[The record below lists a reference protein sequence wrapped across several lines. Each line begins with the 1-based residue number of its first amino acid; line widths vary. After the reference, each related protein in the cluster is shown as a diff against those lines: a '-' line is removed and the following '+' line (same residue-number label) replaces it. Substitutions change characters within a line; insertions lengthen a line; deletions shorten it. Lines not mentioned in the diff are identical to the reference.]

1 MFLMWPLRP
10 IFFRLLFFGICFL
23 SYNVKYIWW
32 FTYKTEGV
40 IFKIKSNSGQC
51 LIKNTEKVVK
61 SLKRTP
67 TMSWVAISSS
77 LIGPFLLLY
86 FSFLGKRGRRLKE
99 LFPPPTLGAF
109 RRSRGFCLGTKRGL
123 GGFVRVLFVEVELSK
138 SGCFPSLW
146 WKQSVVFGKLLAL
159 CTSSVSVVEDFFSQ
173 GFFSRSSWPE
183 WIALQCVHALSSQA
197 LQVAHIE

>member
-1 MFLMWPLRP
+1 MLIEAESQNAEVAGSFFKWP
-10 IFFRLLFFGICFL
+10 
-23 SYNVKYIWW
+23 S
-32 FTYKTEGV
+32 
-40 IFKIKSNSGQC
+40 IKFEASCC
-51 LIKNTEKVVK
+51 LIKTQ
-61 SLKRTP
+61 RR
-67 TMSWVAISSS
+67 SSS
-77 LIGPFLLLY
+77 QKKNFHYEFSGHFFLILWPFFVLY
-86 FSFLGKRGRRLKE
+86 FSFLRKKGRKLKE
-99 LFPPPTLGAF
+99 LFSTLGAF

-173 GFFSRSSWPE
+173 GFFRRSSWPE
-183 WIALQCVHALSSQA
+183 WIALQCVHALSLQA

>member
-1 MFLMWPLRP
+1 MFLKWPLG
-10 IFFRLLFFGICFL
+10 LFFGICLL
-23 SYNVKYIWW
+23 SQCKIYLMIYI
-32 FTYKTEGV
+32 YKTKGV

-61 SLKRTP
+61 SQKRTP
-67 TMSWVAISSS
+67 TLSLVAISSS
-77 LIGPFLLLY
+77 LFGPFLLLY
-86 FSFLGKRGRRLKE
+86 FSFLRKRGRRLKE
-99 LFPPPTLGAF
+99 LFFPPPTLGAF

-183 WIALQCVHALSSQA
+183 WIALQCVHALSLQA

>member
-1 MFLMWPLRP
+1 MVKQLSDQNRQGRPVCKKLALRVQ
-10 IFFRLLFFGICFL
+10 
-23 SYNVKYIWW
+23 S
-32 FTYKTEGV
+32 
-40 IFKIKSNSGQC
+40 
-51 LIKNTEKVVK
+51 
-61 SLKRTP
+61 
-67 TMSWVAISSS
+67 VAIS
-77 LIGPFLLLY
+77 
-86 FSFLGKRGRRLKE
+86 FSFFCLFIICFSSGGKGEESWKN
-99 LFPPPTLGAF
+99 FFSTLGAF
-109 RRSRGFCLGTKRGL
+109 RRSRRFCLGTKRGL

-183 WIALQCVHALSSQA
+183 WIALQCVHALSLQA